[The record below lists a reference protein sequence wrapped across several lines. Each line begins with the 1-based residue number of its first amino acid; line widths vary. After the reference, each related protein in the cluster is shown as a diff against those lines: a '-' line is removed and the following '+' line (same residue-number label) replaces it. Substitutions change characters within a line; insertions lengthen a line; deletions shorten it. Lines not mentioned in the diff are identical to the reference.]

1 MAKPSFFSSDL
12 VQVLLCP
19 RLHELQFAV
28 KALLAGGLALY
39 LAFSLELEQPQWAL
53 MTVFVVSQP
62 YSGMVLAKGMFR
74 LIGTC
79 AGALVSIGMVALY
92 GQASLPFLLLMA
104 LWLAFCTAGAS
115 LLHNHA
121 SYGFVLAGYTAAIVA
136 LPASA
141 DPATVFDQAVARC
154 SEIGLGILCAALVNV
169 LLWPRRLER
178 QLANQG
184 KAAWEA
190 GLQAAAAELRGAD
203 ERGELLAALGRI
215 AAADAQ
221 RDHAWFEGALGR
233 ARSQALRVLGLDLLG
248 LLRAARKVARER
260 RLLDPASAHALQ
272 PWLEELEALLREG
285 RQAEFEACRQRLRLA
300 LDAAHGQLHLCLVCL
315 ERLLGEARAAGRS
328 VEALVYGAPTRQA
341 PGAIAWHRDIER
353 GVLFGLRSALA
364 FLCVAA
370 FWLASAWP
378 SGLGA
383 VSITGVVLS
392 LFASRD
398 NPAQAGLNFLRGILL
413 SIPLAGFVALFYLPG
428 VDGFPLLC
436 LGLGVPLFFA
446 VLVFNLVSLRPGER
460 HYRRMLQATLG
471 DLARL
476 TLRSPA
482 QAEAWFGGRT
492 ADRLIRLAQRY
503 DRLPE
508 GRRQPWS
515 DGLMGLDFG
524 DELLYLRQCLEEVPA
539 SLAQARDRYLRRL
552 RLALL
557 GDGPRA
563 EREHALDPP
572 TARLLKALAASPLAG
587 SERGELAGAALVQLQ
602 ATWRQWCRSHAPA
615 GTALR
620 ADPLP
625 GAGR

>member
-1 MAKPSFFSSDL
+1 M
-12 VQVLLCP
+12 
-19 RLHELQFAV
+19 
-28 KALLAGGLALY
+28 
-39 LAFSLELEQPQWAL
+39 
-53 MTVFVVSQP
+53 
-62 YSGMVLAKGMFR
+62 
-74 LIGTC
+74 
-79 AGALVSIGMVALY
+79 
-92 GQASLPFLLLMA
+92 
-104 LWLAFCTAGAS
+104 
-115 LLHNHA
+115 
-121 SYGFVLAGYTAAIVA
+121 
-136 LPASA
+136 
-141 DPATVFDQAVARC
+141 
-154 SEIGLGILCAALVNV
+154 
-169 LLWPRRLER
+169 
-178 QLANQG
+178 
-184 KAAWEA
+184 
-190 GLQAAAAELRGAD
+190 
-203 ERGELLAALGRI
+203 
-215 AAADAQ
+215 
-221 RDHAWFEGALGR
+221 
-233 ARSQALRVLGLDLLG
+233 
-248 LLRAARKVARER
+248 ARER

-446 VLVFNLVSLRPGER
+446 ALCVNRASLAGIASPFCIFFVKNVAPSNSMSYDLAHFLNNALSTVLGVAFAVLVFNLVSLRPGER

-557 GDGPRA
+557 GDGPRPSVNTPSTRRPRA
-563 EREHALDPP
+563 CSRPWPPARWPAANAASWPAPRWCSCRLPGGSGAAAMLRPGRRCARTRSRSRALVLRWPP
-572 TARLLKALAASPLAG
+572 TLTA
-587 SERGELAGAALVQLQ
+587 Q
-602 ATWRQWCRSHAPA
+602 APNH
-615 GTALR
+615 
-620 ADPLP
+620 
-625 GAGR
+625 

>member
-1 MAKPSFFSSDL
+1 MAKPSFLSSDL
-12 VQVLLCP
+12 LQVLLCP

-74 LIGTC
+74 LLGTC

-203 ERGELLAALGRI
+203 ERAELL
-215 AAADAQ
+215 
-221 RDHAWFEGALGR
+221 
-233 ARSQALRVLGLDLLG
+233 
-248 LLRAARKVARER
+248 
-260 RLLDPASAHALQ
+260 
-272 PWLEELEALLREG
+272 
-285 RQAEFEACRQRLRLA
+285 
-300 LDAAHGQLHLCLVCL
+300 AAHGQLHLCLVCL

-446 VLVFNLVSLRPGER
+446 ALCVNRASLAGIASPFCIFFVKNVAPSNSMSYDLAHFLNNALSTVLGVAFAVLVFNLVSLRPGER

-524 DELLYLRQCLEEVPA
+524 DELLYLRQCLEEVPV

-615 GTALR
+615 GTTLR
-620 ADPLP
+620 TDPLP

>member
-1 MAKPSFFSSDL
+1 
-12 VQVLLCP
+12 
-19 RLHELQFAV
+19 
-28 KALLAGGLALY
+28 Y

>member
-1 MAKPSFFSSDL
+1 
-12 VQVLLCP
+12 
-19 RLHELQFAV
+19 
-28 KALLAGGLALY
+28 
-39 LAFSLELEQPQWAL
+39 

-328 VEALVYGAPTRQA
+328 VEALVYGAPTCQA

-413 SIPLAGFVALFYLPG
+413 SIPLAGFVVLFYLPG

-446 VLVFNLVSLRPGER
+446 ALSCEPGEPGRDRLAVLHLLREERRAEQQHELRPRALPQQRPVDGAR
-460 HYRRMLQATLG
+460 GGLRRAGVQPG
-471 DLARL
+471 Q
-476 TLRSPA
+476 PA
-482 QAEAWFGGRT
+482 AGRT
-492 ADRLIRLAQRY
+492 P
-503 DRLPE
+503 LPAHAA
-508 GRRQPWS
+508 GHPRRP
-515 DGLMGLDFG
+515 GAAH
-524 DELLYLRQCLEEVPA
+524 PA
-539 SLAQARDRYLRRL
+539 
-552 RLALL
+552 
-557 GDGPRA
+557 
-563 EREHALDPP
+563 
-572 TARLLKALAASPLAG
+572 
-587 SERGELAGAALVQLQ
+587 LAGAGRGLVRRAHRGSPDPPGAALRPFAGGAPPALVGRPDGTRLRRR
-602 ATWRQWCRSHAPA
+602 AALPA
-615 GTALR
+615 AVPGGG
-620 ADPLP
+620 PGVP
-625 GAGR
+625 GAGPRPLPAAPAPGAAGRWPAGRA

>member
-1 MAKPSFFSSDL
+1 MAKPSFLSSDL
-12 VQVLLCP
+12 VQVLLWP

-39 LAFSLELEQPQWAL
+39 LAFGLELEQPQWAL

-79 AGALVSIGMVALY
+79 AGTLVSIGMVALY

-260 RLLDPASAHALQ
+260 RLLDPASA
-272 PWLEELEALLREG
+272 
-285 RQAEFEACRQRLRLA
+285 
-300 LDAAHGQLHLCLVCL
+300 
-315 ERLLGEARAAGRS
+315 
-328 VEALVYGAPTRQA
+328 
-341 PGAIAWHRDIER
+341 
-353 GVLFGLRSALA
+353 
-364 FLCVAA
+364 
-370 FWLASAWP
+370 WP

-436 LGLGVPLFFA
+436 LGLGVPLFFAALCVNRASLAGIASPFCIFFVKNVAPSNSMSYDLAHFLNNALSTVLGVAFA

-587 SERGELAGAALVQLQ
+587 SERGELAGAALMQLQ
-602 ATWRQWCRSHAPA
+602 ATWRQWCRSHAPT

-620 ADPLP
+620 AAQLP